1 MHNTLDQIKERAR
14 TCTIYTTAYPQGI
27 PGYICWTGKEAI
39 QCTAARDG
47 GYVWR
52 VAGQVV
58 REDAV
63 RSLLSGD

>member
-1 MHNTLDQIKERAR
+1 MYDLTQIKERAR
-14 TCTIYTTAYPQGI
+14 TYTVITDANPQGI
-27 PGYICWTGKEAI
+27 PGFVHWTGEQAI
-39 QCTAARDG
+39 WCFAARDG